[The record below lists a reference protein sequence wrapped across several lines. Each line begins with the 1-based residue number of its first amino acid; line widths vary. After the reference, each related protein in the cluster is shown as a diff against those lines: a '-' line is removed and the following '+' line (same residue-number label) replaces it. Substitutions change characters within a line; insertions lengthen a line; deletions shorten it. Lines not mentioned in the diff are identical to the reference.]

1 MLIRHFCGDDFM
13 MMLITYDVDFSN
25 ESGAKRL
32 RKVAK
37 LCEKYGVRVQN
48 SVFEMLIEP
57 AQLIELKR
65 SIERIIDQTKDS
77 VRFYNLGKK
86 WEGRV
91 ERLGLEKGFNQ
102 TDTLIL

>member
-1 MLIRHFCGDDFM
+1 M

-25 ESGAKRL
+25 ENGAKRL
-32 RKVAK
+32 RKVAR

-48 SVFEMLIEP
+48 SVFEMLIDP
-57 AQLIELKR
+57 AQLVEIKKSL
-65 SIERIIDQTKDS
+65 ERVIDKSKDS
-77 VRFYNLGKK
+77 VRFYSLGKK

-91 ERLGLEKGFNQ
+91 EILGQQKGFNQ

>member
-1 MLIRHFCGDDFM
+1 M

-25 ESGAKRL
+25 EDGAKRL

-48 SVFEMLIEP
+48 SVFEMLIDP
-57 AQLIELKR
+57 AQLVEIKE
-65 SIERIIDQTKDS
+65 SIQKIIDPGKDS

-86 WEGRV
+86 WENRV
-91 ERLGLEKGFNQ
+91 EILGYEKGFNQ
-102 TDTLIL
+102 ADTLIL